1 MSRRTIIKTT
11 KELQVLRRVR
21 RLKPHRKLTLA
32 EELQTAE
39 QQAELFLKLHG
50 ITEPKMPLDIITS
63 IPRVRVRFQR
73 NLPASATTF
82 WNGKHWIVTIK
93 ADEPCGRKRSSVL
106 HEVKHIL
113 DHPTKHFAA
122 GHHCLSAAELAEHIA
137 DFFAGCVLMPKRL
150 VTSAFHQRTK
160 SPEHLAG
167 MFGVS
172 RRAMRVR
179 LRQLRLIEP
188 SEQSAATEQWSS
200 ALATAFDDPHPR
212 RCRRCRRNK
221 LVLAKEGL

>member
-1 MSRRTIIKTT
+1 
-11 KELQVLRRVR
+11 
-21 RLKPHRKLTLA
+21 LA

-39 QQAELFLKLHG
+39 QQAELLLQLHG
-50 ITEPKMPLDIITS
+50 ITDLKVPIDFISTIPK
-63 IPRVRVRFQR
+63 VRVRFHR
-73 NLPASATTF
+73 NLPASAVTY
-82 WNGKHWIVTIK
+82 WNGQHWIVTIK

-113 DHPTKHFAA
+113 DHPTRHFAT
-122 GHHCLSAAELAEHIA
+122 GHHCLSASELAEHIA

-150 VTSAFHQRTK
+150 VTNAFHSKTK

-172 RRAMRVR
+172 KRAMRVR

-188 SEQSAATEQWSS
+188 RGSVEDRPSLLAN
-200 ALATAFDDPHPR
+200 ALDDPHPR
-212 RCRRCRRNK
+212 RCRRCHAHK
-221 LVLAKEGL
+221 LDLAKEGL